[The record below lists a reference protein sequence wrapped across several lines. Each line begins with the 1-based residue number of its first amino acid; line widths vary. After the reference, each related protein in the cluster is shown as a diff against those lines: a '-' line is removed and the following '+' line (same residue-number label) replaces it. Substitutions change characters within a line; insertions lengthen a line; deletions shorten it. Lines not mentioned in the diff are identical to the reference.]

1 MIDSGNDALPGTTE
15 TRRYRREW
23 PTEDADV
30 SSSSDDYA
38 RRFAGAVGQWF
49 LDIQTGITLD
59 LLRELP
65 PAASVLDVGG
75 GHAQVAPPLIAAGYD
90 VTVIGSDS
98 QCSARLWSWIDRGR
112 GLPESSVWRRYSA
125 YVGQPPAWGE
135 YGGSAVRHFVSAVD
149 DRFRP
154 GRAS

>member
-1 MIDSGNDALPGTTE
+1 MTRSPVQLKHGGTSGRA
-15 TRRYRREW
+15 
-23 PTEDADV
+23 TEDADV

-90 VTVIGSDS
+90 VTVIGSD
-98 QCSARLWSWIDRGR
+98 L
-112 GLPESSVWRRYSA
+112 
-125 YVGQPPAWGE
+125 
-135 YGGSAVRHFVSAVD
+135 
-149 DRFRP
+149 
-154 GRAS
+154 